1 MGWLVVLVARSAA
14 ADPAASADAV
24 QDCKGLPE
32 RSRIAKYEAV
42 GDDAVHVVARSGQRY
57 LVFPHQ
63 EGSGCEVYPLARI
76 AAQTSGQFG
85 CGDRAVAV
93 QAPRC
98 AAGSCAVVVAVRG
111 PKDRPV
117 AALRSDFDCDHK
129 VELRPI
135 QLFAGHDSLE
145 LVCRA
150 SAGAGWTERRVLIEV
165 GAGALTPLYAL
176 DTGSFIAPS
185 PAEKAAGAAP
195 SCPVGAIRVEK
206 PGDGAMKAPVLRV
219 IDPRAGELHD
229 GKGTLPARQL
239 VFDPKHHEFRPSGAP
254 DIPVD
259 VDARAGCRR

>member
-1 MGWLVVLVARSAA
+1 MGWLVVLLARSAS
-14 ADPAASADAV
+14 ADPAASAEAV
-24 QDCKGLPE
+24 QSCKGLPAPA
-32 RSRIAKYEAV
+32 RVAKYEAV

-76 AAQTSGQFG
+76 AAQTKGHFG
-85 CGDRAVAV
+85 CGDKAFAV

-98 AAGSCAVVVAVRG
+98 AAGSCAVVIAVRG
-111 PKDRPV
+111 TADRPV
-117 AALRSDFDCDHK
+117 VALRSDFDCDHR

-135 QLFAGHDSLE
+135 QLFSGHDSLE

-150 SAGAGWTERRVLIEV
+150 SSGAGWSERRVLIEV

-176 DTGSFIAPS
+176 DTGSYIAPS
-185 PAEKAAGAAP
+185 PAEKAAGATP
-195 SCPVGAIRVEK
+195 SCPVGALRVEK
-206 PGDGAMKAPVLRV
+206 PGDLPVLRV
-219 IDPRAGELHD
+219 IDPRSGELHD

-254 DIPVD
+254 DLPVD